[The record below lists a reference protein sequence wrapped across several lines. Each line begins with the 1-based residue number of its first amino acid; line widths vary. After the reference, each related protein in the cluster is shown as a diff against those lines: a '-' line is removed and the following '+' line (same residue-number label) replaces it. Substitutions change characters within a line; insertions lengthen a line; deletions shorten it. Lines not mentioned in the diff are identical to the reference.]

1 MITQN
6 VSLFCWVSN
15 VFAIYFKDRDSRL
28 VFLICFDIAP
38 EALGHSWF
46 AVFGSISIVTF
57 IKVEQIVHVIPMSDF
72 NFFVNC
78 FTQLFELM
86 PVLITFGVSCC
97 VVASLFLPNETSY
110 ACVYPW

>member
-1 MITQN
+1 M
-6 VSLFCWVSN
+6 
-15 VFAIYFKDRDSRL
+15 VFPF
-28 VFLICFDIAP
+28 CFDIAP

-86 PVLITFGVSCC
+86 PVLITFGASCC